1 MRKFILFFVATIFV
15 MAGYSQTRSYTMPQG
30 SYYYEFPVGA
40 SDTIIKS
47 TNKTYQ
53 ILLNKVEPVRMQ
65 MSVDID
71 SISGNGTD
79 TLILQGRVFDT
90 DSWTTIADSI
100 YSGTGIVKLES
111 IAADNYYRY
120 IRLYVGATST
130 TGKNKLAA
138 IKVKIWRLH

>member
-53 ILLNKVEPVRMQ
+53 VLLNKVEPIRA
-65 MSVDID
+65 SVQVDLD

-79 TLILQGRVFDT
+79 TIILQGKIFSGDA
-90 DSWTTIADSI
+90 WTTIADSI
-100 YSGTGIVKLES
+100 YSGTGLVTLDGTS
-111 IAADNYYRY
+111 ADLYYRY
-120 IRLYVGATST
+120 LRVYIGATST